1 MINFDASL
9 MDFSG
14 AVYEEEASLPWPC
27 KCKRAEDAVMSTLTL
42 NEEFDYRILI

>member
-14 AVYEEEASLPWPC
+14 AVYEEEASLPC